1 MEKENLRLELQIIQI
16 RQKLNAIKEQNPYH
30 FFKLKSFIQLQR
42 EFELKLNLQE
52 KKDMVKYNLNI
63 DDKYKDIL
71 PRSILNRRFFNA
83 LGIEE
88 KNFIIENE
96 YNFIEDKLDFF
107 TDNPKEHELS
117 EIWIELREKRQNMNN
132 YDFYKNR
139 RWK

>member
-52 KKDMVKYNLNI
+52 KKDIVKYNLNI

>member
-52 KKDMVKYNLNI
+52 KNDIAKYNLNI

>member
-52 KKDMVKYNLNI
+52 KNDIVKYNLNI

-96 YNFIEDKLDFF
+96 YNFIEDRLDFF